1 MENPVRQVNDSSRW
15 GRLLYMIL
23 FAVLYKVAEV
33 IMWVVVLFQVIVT
46 LVTGNPNERAL
57 KFGKQLS
64 VYVYGLWAYLTYN
77 TEKKPFPFSDWP
89 TTTSPPSTP
98 QGGTEKSSPQGETR
112 A

>member
-1 MENPVRQVNDSSRW
+1 MQNPAQQMNESSRW

-23 FAVLYKVAEV
+23 FAILYKVAEF

-46 LVTGNPNERAL
+46 LVTGSPNERAL
-57 KFGKQLS
+57 KFGMQLS
-64 VYVYGLWAYLTYN
+64 AYVYVLWTYLTYN

-89 TTTSPPSTP
+89 TATSTPSSP
-98 QGGTEKSSPQGETR
+98 QGGTG

>member
-1 MENPVRQVNDSSRW
+1 MENPVMQMNDSSRW
-15 GRLLYMIL
+15 ARLLYMIL
-23 FAVLYKVAEV
+23 FAVLYKVAEF

-46 LVTGNPNERAL
+46 LVTGGPNERAL
-57 KFGKQLS
+57 RFGKQLA

-89 TTTSPPSTP
+89 TTTSPPP
-98 QGGTEKSSPQGETR
+98 APHGETG

>member
-1 MENPVRQVNDSSRW
+1 MENPVMQMNDSSRW
-15 GRLLYMIL
+15 TRLLYMIL
-23 FAVLYKVAEV
+23 FAVLYKVAEF

-46 LVTGNPNERAL
+46 LVTGGPNERAL
-57 KFGKQLS
+57 RFGKQLA

-89 TTTSPPSTP
+89 TTTAPPSAP
-98 QGGTEKSSPQGETR
+98 HGETG

>member
-1 MENPVRQVNDSSRW
+1 MENPVRQMNDSSRW
-15 GRLLYMIL
+15 ARLLYMIL
-23 FAVLYKVAEV
+23 FAVLCKAAQFIMRVVA
-33 IMWVVVLFQVIVT
+33 LFQVIVT
-46 LVTGNPNERAL
+46 LVTGSPNERAL

-89 TTTSPPSTP
+89 TTTAPPSPP
-98 QGGTEKSSPQGETR
+98 QGDPR

>member
-1 MENPVRQVNDSSRW
+1 MENSAQQMNGSSRW
-15 GRLLYMIL
+15 VRLLYMVL
-23 FAVLYKVAEV
+23 FAVLYKVAEF

-46 LVTGNPNERAL
+46 LVTGSPNERAL

-64 VYVYGLWAYLTYN
+64 VYVYGLWTYLTYN

-89 TTTSPPSTP
+89 TATSLPGS
-98 QGGTEKSSPQGETR
+98 GEG

>member
-1 MENPVRQVNDSSRW
+1 MENHVPQMDDASRW
-15 GRLLYMIL
+15 MRLLYMVL
-23 FAVLYKVAEV
+23 FAVLYKVAEF
-33 IMWVVVLFQVIVT
+33 IMWVVVLFQVIFT
-46 LVTGNPNERAL
+46 LVTGSSNERAR

-89 TTTSPPSTP
+89 TTTSLPRS
-98 QGGTEKSSPQGETR
+98 GEG

>member
-1 MENPVRQVNDSSRW
+1 MENPVTQMNDSSRW
-15 GRLLYMIL
+15 ARLLYMIL
-23 FAVLYKVAEV
+23 FAVLYKVAEF

-46 LVTGNPNERAL
+46 LVTGGPNERAL
-57 KFGKQLS
+57 RFGKQLA

-89 TTTSPPSTP
+89 TTTAP
-98 QGGTEKSSPQGETR
+98 QSAPHGETG